1 MKRKNSTSQNS
12 QILKKN
18 SLFSNKTLMETRTME
33 IKISKVYMVDGKEYS
48 SREAAFKASAREIL
62 EKHYA
67 NGVEAL
73 IENASEVRRALGIL
87 GSKE

>member
-1 MKRKNSTSQNS
+1 
-12 QILKKN
+12 
-18 SLFSNKTLMETRTME
+18 METKNME
-33 IKISKVYMVDGKEYS
+33 IKVSKVYMVDGKEYS

-67 NGVEAL
+67 DGIEAL
-73 IENASEVRRALGIL
+73 ITNASEVRRALGIL

>member
-1 MKRKNSTSQNS
+1 MKRKNLL
-12 QILKKN
+12 LKKN
-18 SLFSNKTLMETRTME
+18 SLFSNKTSMETKNME
-33 IKISKVYMVDGKEYS
+33 IKVSKVYVVEGKEYS
-48 SREAAFKASAREIL
+48 SRDAAFKASAREIL

-67 NGVEAL
+67 DGVEAL